1 MHIILGV
8 RDGIYLLYIILQV
21 HIILGLGDIETAPN
35 FTKQGVMSCVAA
47 SPNDPV
53 FINHHANI
61 DCILE
66 KWLQKNKDNLKY
78 PSSDDSREGHNG
90 TDYIVPFIPVY
101 THNDMFKT
109 ADNFGYE
116 CSAFTTQAYVLLIFS
131 LALATAALVM
141 SIH

>member
-1 MHIILGV
+1 
-8 RDGIYLLYIILQV
+8 
-21 HIILGLGDIETAPN
+21 
-35 FTKQGVMSCVAA
+35 MSCVAA

-61 DCILE
+61 DHILE
-66 KWLQKNKDNLKY
+66 QWLQKNKDSLNY
-78 PSSDDSREGHNG
+78 PLSSAIREGHRG

-116 CSAFTTQAYVLLIFS
+116 CSAFTTQAYDLLIFS

>member
-1 MHIILGV
+1 M
-8 RDGIYLLYIILQV
+8 
-21 HIILGLGDIETAPN
+21 GLGDLQDGAELP
-35 FTKQGVMSCVAA
+35 FEEQGVMSCVAA
-47 SPNDPV
+47 SPNDPA
-53 FINHHANI
+53 FISHHANV

-66 KWLQKNKDNLKY
+66 KWLQKNKDNLNY
-78 PSSDDSREGHNG
+78 PSSSDIHKGHKG
-90 TDYIVPFIPVY
+90 TDYIVPFVPVHM
-101 THNDMFKT
+101 HNDMFKT